1 MYYTGLHWKKNLW
14 KAFFYSVEDY
24 TTIQRIDDSAIDKM
38 AARFWH
44 TDDSATFLFEK
55 KRPKNV
61 SYPSRV
67 SLKDFSY
74 PLRVPERTYTTPH
87 GVFLPLAGADF

>member
-1 MYYTGLHWKKNLW
+1 MKPFPIIFGECKSGVTLCIYMTCQFDFQLYIYMAKRLH
-14 KAFFYSVEDY
+14 
-24 TTIQRIDDSAIDKM
+24 DDSANDNSAIDKM

-44 TDDSATFLFEK
+44 TDDSATFFWK
-55 KRPKNV
+55 KKANFF

-74 PLRVPERTYTTPH
+74 PSRVPETT
-87 GVFLPLAGADF
+87 

>member
-1 MYYTGLHWKKNLW
+1 MVAEQQLH
-14 KAFFYSVEDY
+14 
-24 TTIQRIDDSAIDKM
+24 DDSANDNSAIDKM

-44 TDDSATFLFEK
+44 TDDSATFFFEK
-55 KRPKNV
+55 KRPKFF

-67 SLKDFSY
+67 SLNDFSY
-74 PLRVPERTYTTPH
+74 PSRVPETTLTTPH